1 VTTSRRPVVGICAA
15 VHPAAWT
22 VWRDVEANVSQRT
35 YSLALGAA
43 GAMPIVLPPDE
54 GGVREP
60 DGVLDLLDALILA
73 GGADIDP
80 SLYGAER
87 QPETQDTNLDRDRFE
102 TALAA
107 RALERD
113 LPLLA
118 VCRGMEVLNV
128 VCGGTLEQHLPEA
141 ERHLH
146 TPGHFSDHE
155 VRLEPGSL
163 AARAV
168 GSERV
173 AVRSHH
179 HQGVAELGDGLVAS
193 GWSEPDGVI
202 EAAENPDR
210 RYVLGVLWHPE
221 EDVKSSVV
229 ASLVEASRSEVTSR

>member
-1 VTTSRRPVVGICAA
+1 VTASQRPVVGICAA

-102 TALAA
+102 FALAA

-146 TPGHFSDHE
+146 TPGRFSDHE

-221 EDVKSSVV
+221 EDVKSSVL